1 MFMDTTIKDI
11 TPADSIVPIFL
22 QEPTAEE
29 LAQRQKEHEQHQQE
43 IQRLTSLRQSAISK
57 LINLGLTEEEISTL
71 RI

>member
-1 MFMDTTIKDI
+1 MDTQIKDI

-29 LAQRQKEHEQHQQE
+29 LKQRQKEHKQHQQE

>member
-1 MFMDTTIKDI
+1 MDTQIKNI

-29 LAQRQKEHEQHQQE
+29 LEQRQKEHEQHQQE